1 VASPRPFVVVSSAA
15 SLDGYIDDASPT
27 RLLLSNAEDFDRVDG
42 VRAGCDA
49 ILVGANTI
57 RRDNPRLVVRSE
69 ARRAERVRRG
79 LPENPIKATLTRR
92 GKLDPGCR
100 FFTAGDA
107 PKLVFCTADVQPELS
122 RALGSGAEVIPAGS
136 GDVNLPALLAELA
149 SRGVRRLLVEG
160 GESVNTRFLRE
171 DLVDEV
177 HLAIAPFFVG
187 DERAP
192 RFVSAGMFPRNPTR
206 RMRLASVEAIGD
218 VVFADYLI
226 DRQSA
231 DGNAM

>member
-1 VASPRPFVVVSSAA
+1 MPPRTPPRPFVVVSSAA

-49 ILVGANTI
+49 VLVGANTI
-57 RRDNPRLVVRSE
+57 RKDNPRLLVRSD

-79 LPENPIKATLTRR
+79 LPENPIKVTLTRG
-92 GKLDPGCR
+92 GKLDPGSR

-107 PKLVFCTADVQPELS
+107 PKLVFCPADVQPDLG

-136 GDVNLPALLAELA
+136 ADVSLPALLAELA
-149 SRGVRRLLVEG
+149 GRGVRRLLVEG
-160 GESVNTRFLRE
+160 GEGVNTRFLGE

-177 HLAIAPFFVG
+177 HLALAPCFVG
-187 DERAP
+187 DESAP
-192 RFVSAGMFPRNPTR
+192 RFVSPGTFPQSPTR
-206 RMRLASVEAIGD
+206 RMRLASVQAMGD

-226 DRQSA
+226 DQQPA
-231 DGNAM
+231 D

>member
-1 VASPRPFVVVSSAA
+1 VIPARPFVVVSSAA
-15 SLDGYIDDASPT
+15 SLDGYIDDASTT
-27 RLLLSNAEDFDRVDG
+27 RLLLSNTEDFDRVDG

-57 RRDNPRLVVRSE
+57 RKDDPRLQVRSD

-79 LPENPIKATLTRR
+79 LPENPIKVTLTR
-92 GKLDPGCR
+92 GGGLDSGRR
-100 FFTAGDA
+100 FFTAGDGS
-107 PKLVFCTADVQPELS
+107 KLVFCTTGIQLDL
-122 RALGSGAEVIPAGS
+122 RRRLGSAAEVIPAGS
-136 GDVNLPALLAELA
+136 DDVSLPALLAELA
-149 SRGVRRLLVEG
+149 GRGVRKLLVEG

-171 DLVDEV
+171 GLVDEV

-187 DERAP
+187 DETAP
-192 RFVSAGMFPRNPTR
+192 RFVSPGMFPQNSTR

-226 DRQSA
+226 ARA
-231 DGNAM
+231 REAE